1 MDMTTEELG
10 RRLGEDGLIVLDVR
24 TELEF
29 DGTSGASCDPR
40 QGHIPGARNL
50 PLERILLCRS
60 GAEVRELV
68 ALPEGAEIVAYC
80 HVGQRSGFAADVL
93 RGAGYEARN
102 YVGSWHEWSRDPS
115 LPVE

>member
-1 MDMTTEELG
+1 MDMTTDELS
-10 RRLGEDGLIVLDVR
+10 RRLGEEGLTLLDVR
-24 TELEF
+24 TEIEF
-29 DGTSGASCDPR
+29 AGTSGSSCDPR

-50 PLERILLCRS
+50 PLERLLLCRS
-60 GAEVRELV
+60 GDEVRALV
-68 ALPEGAEIVAYC
+68 ALPEGSQIVAYC

-93 RGAGYEARN
+93 RAAGYDTRN